1 MNGVSRERQEVSAQ
15 WVGSPASGWCPGALS
30 LPQPTHPL
38 LPSSSPSPLLC
49 LHPSHSHPVS
59 ASGSPP
65 GAVLGCPLCFGGHSL
80 GTHAQGGCACLA
92 PKQIK
97 VEFSMKFTSRDM
109 SLKRT
114 PSKKQSGVF
123 GVKISVVTK

>member
-1 MNGVSRERQEVSAQ
+1 MVDRSLAGVPRVLSCLCPI
-15 WVGSPASGWCPGALS
+15 SPVL
-30 LPQPTHPL
+30 
-38 LPSSSPSPLLC
+38 LLC
-49 LHPSHSHPVS
+49 LHPSHSHPAES
-59 ASGSPP
+59 WGEGPWN
-65 GAVLGCPLCFGGHSL
+65 LGVTPQALISRL
-80 GTHAQGGCACLA
+80 T

-114 PSKKQSGVF
+114 PSKKQTGVF

>member
-1 MNGVSRERQEVSAQ
+1 MQSWGEGPWNLGGTPQALISR
-15 WVGSPASGWCPGALS
+15 L
-30 LPQPTHPL
+30 T
-38 LPSSSPSPLLC
+38 
-49 LHPSHSHPVS
+49 
-59 ASGSPP
+59 
-65 GAVLGCPLCFGGHSL
+65 
-80 GTHAQGGCACLA
+80 

-114 PSKKQSGVF
+114 PSKKQTGVF

>member
-1 MNGVSRERQEVSAQ
+1 MVDRSLAGVPRVLSCLCPI
-15 WVGSPASGWCPGALS
+15 SPVL
-30 LPQPTHPL
+30 
-38 LPSSSPSPLLC
+38 LLC
-49 LHPSHSHPVS
+49 LHPSHSHPAGV
-59 ASGSPP
+59 SGSPGCLQSWGEGP
-65 GAVLGCPLCFGGHSL
+65 WNLG
-80 GTHAQGGCACLA
+80 GTPQALTSCLT

-114 PSKKQSGVF
+114 PSKKQTGVF